1 MMTFFTSYYNLGLKS
16 VLSDMPSSFFSSLFY
31 LLLHLHEIAF
41 SIPPLLVCVLKAELS
56 LS

>member
-16 VLSDMPSSFFSSLFY
+16 ILSDMPSSFFSSLFY
-31 LLLHLHEIAF
+31 LLLHLHEITF